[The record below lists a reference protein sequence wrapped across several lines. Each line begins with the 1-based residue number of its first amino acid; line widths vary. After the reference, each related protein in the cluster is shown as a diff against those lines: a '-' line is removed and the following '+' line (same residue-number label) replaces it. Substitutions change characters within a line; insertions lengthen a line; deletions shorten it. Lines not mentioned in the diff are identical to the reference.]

1 MFCFLSKY
9 DCIISTSK
17 TINKDNS
24 MLNCRING
32 LDNFKPD
39 LIIIDRKLKLKK
51 NIKML
56 NITRKRKAIQPR

>member
-1 MFCFLSKY
+1 
-9 DCIISTSK
+9 
-17 TINKDNS
+17 

-51 NIKML
+51 NLKLL
-56 NITRKRKAIQPR
+56 NITRKRKTYILTLSKNDKKISFFKKRY

>member
-1 MFCFLSKY
+1 
-9 DCIISTSK
+9 
-17 TINKDNS
+17 

-51 NIKML
+51 NLKL
-56 NITRKRKAIQPR
+56 FNITKKEKPYIFTVSKNNKKISF